1 MFLFIQVDVFSYG
14 IILCEIIAR
23 VEADPDVLPRTENFG
38 LDYVAFSKMVKD
50 CPLNFLHLAFNCC
63 QVSMGVFNECHFR
76 AKPGVPNPDLS

>member
-1 MFLFIQVDVFSYG
+1 MFSYG

-23 VEADPDVLPRTENFG
+23 VEADPDVLPRTGNFG

-63 QVSMGVFNECHFR
+63 QVSVSVY
-76 AKPGVPNPDLS
+76 KWPGVILLSSKPNNSLSNNGEFSDF